1 MLTFTT
7 HACLLR
13 SCSRIIY
20 TDLCLSKSWI
30 DRQNKVQKIILLSDF
45 LVLINMTIY
54 RKPENWP
61 IYLFL
66 RNLQIDY
73 NIHFW
78 MGDSV
83 TGLTAVLLNYS
94 LNHGHIKV
102 LYLLTWI
109 DRHSKQ
115 QSFKNNYREKKLL
128 IFYNL
133 QSACVNR
140 RLPKATQS
148 SKKKVAYFGSFHL
161 CQQLFSLIKLTKTK
175 FRSKLA
181 DVNLK
186 IQQKIAL
193 ATISSDINKLV
204 SMKQCQIFH
213 CLFYLRVFNFETE
226 KRRKYT

>member
-1 MLTFTT
+1 
-7 HACLLR
+7 
-13 SCSRIIY
+13 
-20 TDLCLSKSWI
+20 
-30 DRQNKVQKIILLSDF
+30 
-45 LVLINMTIY
+45 MTIY

-73 NIHFW
+73 NIPFW
-78 MGDSV
+78 MGDWV